1 MRPWKGR
8 TGTTDLPR
16 RSVLGPLNRARFF
29 YNTASGVHLRGG
41 LNAYIDS
48 IGPSQEQ
55 KAASAKKVFVHVTKK
70 TPKAMSW
77 RSHDRPMPGS
87 IYRLQDDR
95 RLQRGITYTIMPDGK
110 GLRVPANT
118 RLGVRAAAESH
129 ERDQHADIMQ
139 ALTDIL
145 KGKVQPAR
153 QGARQPCPDRSAPAA
168 DSRCSVAC
176 RARRRAKAC
185 ECCRGMI
192 GNVAWE

>member
-1 MRPWKGR
+1 
-8 TGTTDLPR
+8 
-16 RSVLGPLNRARFF
+16 
-29 YNTASGVHLRGG
+29 
-41 LNAYIDS
+41 
-48 IGPSQEQ
+48 
-55 KAASAKKVFVHVTKK
+55 
-70 TPKAMSW
+70 MSW

-145 KGKVQPAR
+145 KGKKPVE
-153 QGARQPCPDRSAPAA
+153 G
-168 DSRCSVAC
+168 
-176 RARRRAKAC
+176 RAKFNRHGKAHGNRVPIDQPQRQI
-185 ECCRGMI
+185 RGAPVRVEQ
-192 GNVAWE
+192 GDGLRPVNVAEE